1 MPKLYEAKG
10 KLNKK
15 VIDSKVEKMLKGV
28 NIEEQP
34 ILESIDPE
42 IHSKAIK
49 ELKLPTN
56 ENQQSLKNEM
66 MSSKPE
72 DSRIGHLQ
80 MLNKDSINK
89 WSLDAYQLGQLMI
102 KVNFASDV
110 CNKQYI
116 QENLQSIFFDKY
128 NISTIDEPT
137 AEFNSLK
144 ILSLNRNYI
153 TVLCNIP
160 SNLQELYIYS
170 NQINTVK
177 HATELSLKH
186 LGAGYNLINDQMAS
200 RLCKAY
206 SQLWS
211 LDLSFN
217 SIASLITIETSFP
230 QLNSLRILNLIGNP
244 VTFLPFY
251 RIRAIEAMPN
261 LTKFDQIEIPK
272 NKKKQS
278 KVGDKSSQ
286 KELEELM
293 EKRKKTNELIDI
305 LNNVGILVEIG
316 VADNIQGLEITEE
329 MMTKIE
335 KFDEIE
341 PIQKM
346 SNFFVSYEILG
357 KEYKTQPKIWKQDF
371 LFESGEKGKCFFN
384 YVNREY
390 FKPST
395 ELRDSL
401 RNGFLFKLWEARPCT
416 IENENG
422 EKQFVMENGKIK
434 FENILLGINLIDI
447 QDWIDDAS
455 TDVKELKWRYYFHE
469 PSILLNPSYL
479 KRNKNLLKIFSI
491 KEREFIDEKGKEKYE
506 QLTQPPIEE
515 KKVSKKEASK
525 VGKKSQKAQ
534 SKDVI
539 AVEIPEINY
548 EAKDTFLVLEK
559 DPKKGVTRYLEEVQ
573 DEKTKKTNPNLK
585 EENKQ
590 ELLKEKKER
599 AQKRILDYFDF
610 VTPLT
615 NSITIRLKLN
625 DIEEPK
631 VEIPVIVEE
640 KKVTGKASKISKG
653 AKK

>member
-1 MPKLYEAKG
+1 MSALTHVLWKKIIEEFALPKLYEAKG

-455 TDVKELKWRYYFHE
+455 TDVKELKGRYYFHE

-573 DEKTKKTNPNLK
+573 DEKTKKN
-585 EENKQ
+585 
-590 ELLKEKKER
+590 
-599 AQKRILDYFDF
+599 
-610 VTPLT
+610 
-615 NSITIRLKLN
+615 
-625 DIEEPK
+625 
-631 VEIPVIVEE
+631 
-640 KKVTGKASKISKG
+640 
-653 AKK
+653 